1 MKNRFTL
8 IISAITET
16 SYTINFRCWI
26 IDEEG
31 NQQTIAVLV
40 ENDISLN
47 DALIAQT
54 NFITENK

>member
-1 MKNRFTL
+1 MINRFTL
-8 IISAITET
+8 IISAITES

-26 IDEEG
+26 IDGEG

-40 ENDISLN
+40 QNNISLD

>member
-16 SYTINFRCWI
+16 SYTVNFRCWI

-31 NQQTIAVLV
+31 NQQTIAVLSK
-40 ENDISLN
+40 NDISF
-47 DALIAQT
+47 DEALSEQT